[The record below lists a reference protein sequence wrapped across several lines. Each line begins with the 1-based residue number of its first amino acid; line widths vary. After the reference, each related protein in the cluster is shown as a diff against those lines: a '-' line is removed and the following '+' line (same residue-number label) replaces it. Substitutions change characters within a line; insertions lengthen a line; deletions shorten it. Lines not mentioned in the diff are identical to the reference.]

1 MIQNKK
7 QVETVTQREN
17 ICHVGGRKD
26 YPSEAK
32 RNNIKKLVKTE
43 NGLFLLYLQ
52 QCFIYKITTR

>member
-32 RNNIKKLVKTE
+32 QDKEISKN
-43 NGLFLLYLQ
+43 
-52 QCFIYKITTR
+52 